1 MRYFTI
7 EELEHSD
14 TAVKYKI
21 DNTSNGET
29 RTNLIKLIELL
40 LDPIRTKWGKPIKVN
55 SGYRCSK
62 LNRMVGGASTSQH
75 LLGEAADITVG
86 SSEENKKLFEMI
98 LSMSNILFDQLILED
113 GGKWIHISLKWR
125 VVSKNRREVLLG
137 IRNSKGKMY
146 YTKYQKD
153 N

>member
-14 TAVKYKI
+14 TATKYKI

-62 LNRMVGGASTSQH
+62 LNRMVGGVSTSQH
-75 LLGEAADITVG
+75 VLGEAADITVG
-86 SSEENKKLFEMI
+86 SSEENRKLFEMI
-98 LSMSNILFDQLILED
+98 ISMNILFDQLILED

-125 VVSKNRREVLLG
+125 TVSKNRREVLLG
-137 IRNSKGKMY
+137 VRNSKGKMY

-153 N
+153 K

>member
-14 TAVKYKI
+14 TATKYKI
-21 DNTSNGET
+21 DNTSNGDT
-29 RTNLIKLIELL
+29 RTNLTKLIELL

-62 LNRMVGGASTSQH
+62 LNRIVGGVSTSQH
-75 LLGEAADITVG
+75 VLGEAADITVG
-86 SSEENKKLFEMI
+86 SSEENKRLFEMI
-98 LSMSNILFDQLILED
+98 ISMNILFDQLILED

-137 IRNSKGKMY
+137 IKNSKGKMY

-153 N
+153 K

>member
-62 LNRMVGGASTSQH
+62 LNRMVGGVSTSQH
-75 LLGEAADITVG
+75 LLGEAVDITVG

-125 VVSKNRREVLLG
+125 TVSKNRREVLLG

-146 YTKYQKD
+146 YTKYQK
-153 N
+153 

>member
-14 TAVKYKI
+14 TATKYKI

-153 N
+153 K

>member
-14 TAVKYKI
+14 TATKYKI
-21 DNTSNGET
+21 DNTSNGDT
-29 RTNLIKLIELL
+29 RTNLTKLIELL

-62 LNRMVGGASTSQH
+62 LNRIVGGVSTSQH
-75 LLGEAADITVG
+75 VLGEAADITVG

-98 LSMSNILFDQLILED
+98 LSMNILFDQLILED

-153 N
+153 K

>member
-14 TAVKYKI
+14 TATKYKI

-29 RTNLIKLIELL
+29 RTNLIKLIEML

-62 LNRMVGGASTSQH
+62 LNRMVGGVSTSQH
-75 LLGEAADITVG
+75 VLGEAADITVG
-86 SSEENKKLFEMI
+86 SPEENRKLFEMI
-98 LSMSNILFDQLILED
+98 ISMNILFDQLILED

-125 VVSKNRREVLLG
+125 TVSKNRREVLLG

-153 N
+153 K

>member
-14 TAVKYKI
+14 TATKYKI
-21 DNTSNGET
+21 DNTSNGDT

-62 LNRMVGGASTSQH
+62 LNRIVGGVSTSQH
-75 LLGEAADITVG
+75 VLGEAADITVG
-86 SSEENKKLFEMI
+86 SSEENKRLFEMI
-98 LSMSNILFDQLILED
+98 ISMNILFDQLILED

-146 YTKYQKD
+146 YTKYQKK
-153 N
+153 

>member
-14 TAVKYKI
+14 TATKYKI

-29 RTNLIKLIELL
+29 RTNLTKLIELL

-62 LNRMVGGASTSQH
+62 LNRIVGGVSTSQH
-75 LLGEAADITVG
+75 VLGEAADITVG
-86 SSEENKKLFEMI
+86 SSEENKRLFEMI
-98 LSMSNILFDQLILED
+98 ISMNILFDQLILED
-113 GGKWIHISLKWR
+113 GGKWIHISLKWK
-125 VVSKNRREVLLG
+125 VMSKNRREVLLG

>member
-1 MRYFTI
+1 MRYFTL

-14 TAVKYKI
+14 TATKYKI
-21 DNTSNGET
+21 DNTANGET

-62 LNRMVGGASTSQH
+62 LNRMVGGVSTSQH
-75 LLGEAADITVG
+75 VLGEAADITVG

-98 LSMSNILFDQLILED
+98 LSMNILFDQLILED

-153 N
+153 K

>member
-14 TAVKYKI
+14 TAVKNKI

-55 SGYRCSK
+55 SGYRCSR

-98 LSMSNILFDQLILED
+98 LSMNILFDQLILKD

>member
-14 TAVKYKI
+14 TATKYKI

-55 SGYRCSK
+55 SGYRCSN
-62 LNRMVGGASTSQH
+62 LNRMVGGVSTSQH
-75 LLGEAADITVG
+75 VLGEAADITVG

-98 LSMSNILFDQLILED
+98 LSMNVLFDQLILED

-125 VVSKNRREVLLG
+125 VVSKNRRQVLLG
-137 IRNSKGKMY
+137 VRNSKGKMY

>member
-1 MRYFTI
+1 MKYFTI
-7 EELEHSD
+7 KELEHSD
-14 TAVKYKI
+14 TAIKYKI

-29 RTNLIKLIELL
+29 RTNLIELIELL
-40 LDPIRTKWGKPIKVN
+40 LDPIRAKWGKPIKVN

-62 LNRMVGGASTSQH
+62 LNRMVGGVSTSQH
-75 LLGEAADITVG
+75 VLGEAADITVG
-86 SSEENKKLFEMI
+86 SSEENRKLFDMI
-98 LSMSNILFDQLILED
+98 LSMDILFDQLILED

-125 VVSKNRREVLLG
+125 AVSKNRREVLLG

-153 N
+153 K